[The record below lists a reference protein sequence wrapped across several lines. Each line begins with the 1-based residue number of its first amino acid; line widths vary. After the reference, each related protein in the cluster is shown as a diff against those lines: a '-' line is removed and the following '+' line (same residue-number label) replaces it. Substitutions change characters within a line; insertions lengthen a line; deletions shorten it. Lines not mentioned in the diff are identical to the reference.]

1 MMVNSLRGVIPLSLK
16 EVIVCLPLA
25 GPNHTEQ
32 FLISIQP
39 SLYKE
44 GWKDGGHMAA
54 QETLEK
60 LDYLVFFQ

>member
-16 EVIVCLPLA
+16 EVIVCLSLI
-25 GPNHTEQ
+25 GPNHIEQ
-32 FLISIQP
+32 FSTSIQP

-44 GWKDGGHMAA
+44 GWKDGGRMAA
-54 QETLEK
+54 RETLEK